1 MIARTNFQ
9 LLLSAFRTQSRGGGR
24 KKKKKRGR
32 VLAGSVPRCHGECGE
47 WNNAHVTAAIRSFFS
62 FRSKGLI
69 GAVRS
74 AVGTNNGGRAER
86 AARGQRERRLK
97 NGDVEPPALP
107 ARSPPPACWINF
119 GTDAWLRRSPNLLRV
134 IKAFFGIMGK
144 YSLATIALRNVCF

>member
-1 MIARTNFQ
+1 MISDRKDKLPAAPLCLQEAVQR
-9 LLLSAFRTQSRGGGR
+9 RRKK

-119 GTDAWLRRSPNLLRV
+119 GTDAWLRCSQTSCVYQGL
-134 IKAFFGIMGK
+134 FGIMG
-144 YSLATIALRNVCF
+144 N